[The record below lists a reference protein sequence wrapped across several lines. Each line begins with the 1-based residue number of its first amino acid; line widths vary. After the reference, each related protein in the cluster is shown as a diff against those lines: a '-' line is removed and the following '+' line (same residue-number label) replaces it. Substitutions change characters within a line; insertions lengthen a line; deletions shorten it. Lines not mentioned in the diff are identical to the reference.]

1 MQKTNKNQIN
11 ALSQLNF
18 KENKM
23 NLKKY
28 LSVLVLS
35 LTLITLSVSTPAMA
49 AEDAAAI
56 SGGLVDD
63 SIRDMTVVLGSG
75 AVGAI
80 LGLSTLSFVDHPSDH
95 WKNVAIGGA
104 VGIVVGVGAVIFQA
118 ASRTTT
124 MAVGLNDGHIV
135 PMNPEKLATL
145 SRHDF
150 MNFKIAKDL
159 LKEPSLGY
167 TFQF

>member
-1 MQKTNKNQIN
+1 
-11 ALSQLNF
+11 
-18 KENKM
+18 M

-35 LTLITLSVSTPAMA
+35 LTLITLTPAA
-49 AEDAAAI
+49 AQTSPDAG
-56 SGGLVDD
+56 SGLIDD

-80 LGLSTLSFVDHPSDH
+80 LGLSTLSFVERPSDH
-95 WKNVAIGGA
+95 WKNVAVGGA
-104 VGIVVGVGAVIFQA
+104 VGIVVGVGAVIFNA
-118 ASRTTT
+118 ASRSST
-124 MAVGLNDGHIV
+124 MAIGQSTVVPLNPD
-135 PMNPEKLATL
+135 KFATL

-150 MNFKIAKDL
+150 ANFRIAKQFF
-159 LKEPSLGY
+159 KEPSFGY

>member
-1 MQKTNKNQIN
+1 
-11 ALSQLNF
+11 
-18 KENKM
+18 M

-35 LTLITLSVSTPAMA
+35 LTLVTLSLANPVMA
-49 AEDAAAI
+49 ATADEATT
-56 SGGLVDD
+56 SGLVDD
-63 SIRDMTVVLGSG
+63 SIRDMTIVLGSG

-80 LGLSTLSFVDHPSDH
+80 LGLSTLSFVEHPSDH

-104 VGIVVGVGAVIFQA
+104 IGVVIGVGAVIFNA

-124 MAVGLNDGHIV
+124 MAVGLNEGHV
-135 PMNPEKLATL
+135 PMNPEKLVTL

-150 MNFKIAKDL
+150 MNFRIAKDH

>member
-1 MQKTNKNQIN
+1 
-11 ALSQLNF
+11 
-18 KENKM
+18 M

-35 LTLITLSVSTPAMA
+35 LTLITLTPASA
-49 AEDAAAI
+49 QTSPDAS
-56 SGGLVDD
+56 SGLIDD

-80 LGLSTLSFVDHPSDH
+80 LGLSTLSFVERPSDH
-95 WKNVAIGGA
+95 WKNVAVGGA
-104 VGIVVGVGAVIFQA
+104 LGIVVGVGAVIFNA
-118 ASRTTT
+118 ASRSST
-124 MAVGLNDGHIV
+124 MAIGQSTVVPLNPD
-135 PMNPEKLATL
+135 KFATL

-150 MNFKIAKDL
+150 ANFRIAKQFF
-159 LKEPSLGY
+159 KEPSFGY